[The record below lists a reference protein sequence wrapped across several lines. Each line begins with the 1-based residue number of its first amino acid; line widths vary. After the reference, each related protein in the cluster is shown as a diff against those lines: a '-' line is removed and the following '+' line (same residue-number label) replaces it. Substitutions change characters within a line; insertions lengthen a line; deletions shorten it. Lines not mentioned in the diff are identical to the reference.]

1 IRFPK
6 GAAGDSEAQPARTI
20 PVGEWEV
27 LRQGSAALLLATGK
41 LVPVAMEAA
50 IMLDNEGLPLTVVNS
65 RFIKPLDPRLESWA
79 RRNPAVRLREMATSR
94 DALAAGRAYQQ
105 QLLALLG
112 TDDPA
117 QVMEL
122 TEPLLRTVLTDAAS
136 DLRQRPAPAEWSVL
150 ELLGHLVDAEMVMSA
165 RFRWT

>member
-1 IRFPK
+1 
-6 GAAGDSEAQPARTI
+6 
-20 PVGEWEV
+20 
-27 LRQGSAALLLATGK
+27 
-41 LVPVAMEAA
+41 
-50 IMLDNEGLPLTVVNS
+50 
-65 RFIKPLDPRLESWA
+65 
-79 RRNPAVRLREMATSR
+79 MATSR

-136 DLRQRPAPAEWSVL
+136 DLRQRPAPAE
-150 ELLGHLVDAEMVMSA
+150 
-165 RFRWT
+165 